1 MVSPTLAIL
10 VQREADIMAFK
21 PEPFYT
27 AEVDFGSFTA
37 ASEKFKKKSDAE
49 AVIPKANEPV
59 VVESVTSKEKSEKAP
74 ALYDLTTL
82 QREANRQLGYTAQ
95 QTLDYVQSLYEK
107 KLCTYPRTDSRYLTD
122 DMADSVKAVV
132 ICSAGICGGAEPAS
146 VKVNQVCNSKKVS
159 DHHAIIPTMV
169 AGETDLKTLPAGERE
184 ILSMIAKQV
193 LRAVSESYRYC
204 ETVAVITCNGNTYT
218 TKGKTVLETGW
229 KAYNDKEQTD
239 KILPELADG
248 DKLQVASS
256 EIKEGM
262 TKPPA
267 HFTEDS
273 LLSAMEVAGA
283 KEMPDDAERKGLGTP
298 ATRAGII
305 EKLIATGFVER
316 KKAKKTVSLI
326 PAQTGVSLITVLPE
340 QLQSPLL
347 TAEWEHKLKMVENG
361 ELDADTFMAEIS
373 LMVNELIKTYSVIKG
388 AEVLFP
394 SGRDVI
400 GKCPRCG
407 GDVTESKKG
416 YFCETN
422 DCRFGL
428 WRDNKFLAEKKIS
441 LSKKM
446 AATLLKSGRIPVKGI
461 FSEKTGNSY
470 DATLVMT
477 DDGTKTLYSL
487 DFGK

>member
-1 MVSPTLAIL
+1 MPSARAIVIVRRSLLLPATATPTPPRA
-10 VQREADIMAFK
+10 R
-21 PEPFYT
+21 PFWRP
-27 AEVDFGSFTA
+27 DG
-37 ASEKFKKKSDAE
+37 K
-49 AVIPKANEPV
+49 
-59 VVESVTSKEKSEKAP
+59 
-74 ALYDLTTL
+74 
-82 QREANRQLGYTAQ
+82 
-95 QTLDYVQSLYEK
+95 
-107 KLCTYPRTDSRYLTD
+107 
-122 DMADSVKAVV
+122 
-132 ICSAGICGGAEPAS
+132 
-146 VKVNQVCNSKKVS
+146 
-159 DHHAIIPTMV
+159 PTM
-169 AGETDLKTLPAGERE
+169 TRSRPIRFCPNLP
-184 ILSMIAKQV
+184 MV
-193 LRAVSESYRYC
+193 
-204 ETVAVITCNGNTYT
+204 T
-218 TKGKTVLETGW
+218 
-229 KAYNDKEQTD
+229 
-239 KILPELADG
+239 
-248 DKLQVASS
+248 KLQVASS